1 MTKGEVPFRSFTMRS
16 EGYDRNEVDVYIE
29 DQQNE
34 IARLRR
40 VVEAATYTV
49 DGEMQ
54 LSGPEGE
61 DNQTLGLS
69 HETAERVLP
78 DITVERDTTM
88 AQLAHAR
95 SVRDDLRTEA
105 AELKVLLERYRSQ
118 ASEAADFLAAATA
131 GALKSLGLPELIDDD
146 VATAGTLVNMS
157 GDTNGSDVLDSD
169 NIESRSVADA
179 TGDGSFLRAVK
190 DLDDATE
197 NGGDALADVI
207 SIEMDLSDSH
217 AQVDAEEG
225 TFGGTFLAEVRAA
238 ADEADVSLVPESVE
252 SDLFLSELRGIA
264 DGAPDDL
271 DSDAADRFFDDGI

>member
-78 DITVERDTTM
+78 M

-197 NGGDALADVI
+197 NDGDALADVI

>member
-179 TGDGSFLRAVK
+179 T
-190 DLDDATE
+190 E
-197 NGGDALADVI
+197 NDGDALADVI